1 MTVPEGYDP
10 ARWREFEHAGWEAAA
25 QGYHDWL
32 GSVTTQSISP
42 MLDAVGARAD
52 SRLLDIATGPGY
64 VAAAAAERGASVVGA
79 DFSAA
84 VVAAATVRYPNVEFR
99 EADAEALPFPDASF
113 DAVTISFGMNHF
125 ARTDRVL
132 AEVRR
137 VLRSGGRVAFTVW
150 TPSDANQLV
159 PRMLQKLGDAMVSM
173 PTGPANPFVDPGQSE
188 RTMRAAGF
196 LSPMVVALPLVQ
208 RIDDPEA
215 YYATVLSG
223 AGPRQGAPLRAQPPD
238 RAAAIREAVLR
249 ELRTYERD
257 GVIELPMPAILTS
270 AQKP

>member
-1 MTVPEGYDP
+1 MTAPETFDP
-10 ARWREFEHAGWEAAA
+10 GKWRAFEHEGWEVAA

-32 GSVTTQSISP
+32 GSVTSQTIVP
-42 MLDAVGARAD
+42 MLDAVGASAG

-113 DAVTISFGMNHF
+113 DAVTINFGMRHF
-125 ARTDRVL
+125 ARPDRAL
-132 AEVRR
+132 AEVHR
-137 VLRSGGRVAFTVW
+137 VLRPGGRVAFTDWV
-150 TPSDANQLV
+150 PSDTQQLIV
-159 PRMLQKLGDAMVSM
+159 RQVQKLGDATVSM
-173 PTGPANPFVDPGQSE
+173 PPGPENLLADPGQRE
-188 RTMRAAGF
+188 RALHAAGF
-196 LSPMVVALPLVQ
+196 LSPVVVTLPLVQ

-215 YYATVLSG
+215 YYETVLSG
-223 AGPRQGAPLRAQPPD
+223 AGPRNGAPLRAQPPD

-249 ELRTYERD
+249 ELRTHERD
-257 GVIELPMPAILTS
+257 GVIELPMPAILIS
-270 AQKP
+270 SQKA